1 MNGFVAMMIALVVS
15 LGITALLGFVLIPWL
30 HKLKFGQVILDI
42 GPNWHKHKQGT
53 PTMGGLMFII
63 GVLVAVIA
71 VLGFDFLVL
80 GNRSYM
86 PLAGGVRLR
95 LVAGIGMAA
104 AFGLLGFWDDYTKV
118 VKKRNKGLS
127 IAQKSVAQIVI
138 IGGYLLA
145 LVISKQ
151 GNVNTLIPFIGRVN
165 LPTIL
170 FVLFAAVVIYGC
182 VNAVNFTDGIDGLC
196 SSVTVITGTGLAVF
210 AIMRGLFGAGV
221 LAAALVGG
229 CIGFLLWNRPPAKVF
244 MGDTGSMFIGGLV
257 LAIAFALETPVI
269 LLPMGIIYVIE
280 FLSDVIQIGYFK
292 ATGGKR
298 VFKMAPI
305 HHHFEMSGWSEKKID
320 LVFCLVNTAGVAIG
334 LIVVYFGLSAMEG
347 FVV

>member
-1 MNGFVAMMIALVVS
+1 MNGLAAMSIALVVS
-15 LGITALLGFVLIPWL
+15 LGITALLGIVLIPWL

-53 PTMGGLMFII
+53 PTMGGIMFIA

-71 VLGFDFLVL
+71 ALGIDVALD
-80 GNRSYM
+80 GRMMES
-86 PLAGGVRLR
+86 GGTGLR
-95 LVAGIGMAA
+95 LFAGIGMAA
-104 AFGLLGFWDDYTKV
+104 AFGLLGFLDDYTKV

-127 IAQKSVAQIVI
+127 ILQKSVMQIFI

-145 LVISKQ
+145 LVVSMQ
-151 GNVNTLIPFIGRVN
+151 GSPSTLIPFVGRVN
-165 LPTIL
+165 FPVVL
-170 FVLFAAVVIYGC
+170 FVLFAAVGIYAF

-196 SSVTVITGTGLAVF
+196 SSVTIIAGTGLAVF
-210 AIMRGLFGAGV
+210 AVMRGLFGAGV
-221 LAAALVGG
+221 LVAALIGG
-229 CIGFLLWNRPPAKVF
+229 CVGFLLWNRPPAKVF
-244 MGDTGSMFIGGLV
+244 MGDTGSMFIGGLL
-257 LAIAFALETPVI
+257 LAVAFALETPVI
-269 LLPMGIIYVIE
+269 LLPMGVIYVIE

-320 LVFCLVNTAGVAIG
+320 LVFCAINAIGVAVG
-334 LIVVYFGLSAMEG
+334 LVVVYFGLSAMPG
-347 FVV
+347 FLV

>member
-1 MNGFVAMMIALVVS
+1 MNGFVAMSLALAVS

-63 GVLVAVIA
+63 GILLAIA
-71 VLGFDFLVL
+71 VVL
-80 GNRSYM
+80 GIDFFLLGGRSMM
-86 PLAGGVRLR
+86 PLSGGVRWR
-95 LVAGIGMAA
+95 LLAGVGMAA
-104 AFGLLGFWDDYTKV
+104 AFGLLGFLDDYTKV

-127 IAQKSVAQIVI
+127 IAQKSVMQIII
-138 IGGYLLA
+138 IGGYLLVMI
-145 LVISKQ
+145 LSMQ
-151 GNVNTLIPFIGRVN
+151 GSPSTLIPFVGRVGM
-165 LPTIL
+165 PGWL
-170 FVLFAAVVIYGC
+170 FVLFGAVGIYAF

-210 AIMRGLFGAGV
+210 AVMRGLFGAGV
-221 LAAALVGG
+221 LTAALVGG
-229 CIGFLLWNRPPAKVF
+229 CVGFLLWNRPPAKVF
-244 MGDTGSMFIGGLV
+244 MGDTGSMFIGGLL

-292 ATGGKR
+292 ATRGKR

-320 LVFCLVNTAGVAIG
+320 VVFCVINAIGVAVG
-334 LIVVYFGLSAMEG
+334 LGVVYFGLRGMPG

>member
-1 MNGFVAMMIALVVS
+1 MNGFAAMLLAMVVA
-15 LGITALLGFVLIPWL
+15 LGITAAMGFKVIPWL

-53 PTMGGLMFII
+53 PTMGGLMFIV
-63 GVLVAVIA
+63 GTLVAMVA
-71 VLGFDFLVL
+71 ALGIDFAL
-80 GNRSYM
+80 GGRM
-86 PLAGGVRLR
+86 LQGDGTALR
-95 LVAGIGMAA
+95 LFAGIGMAA
-104 AFGLLGFWDDYTKV
+104 AFGLLGFLDDYTKV

-127 IAQKSVAQIVI
+127 IAQKSVMQIVI

-145 LVISKQ
+145 LILSMQ
-151 GNVNTLIPFIGRVN
+151 GRPSTLIPFIGRVN
-165 LPTIL
+165 LPVIL
-170 FVLFAAVVIYGC
+170 FVLFGAVGIYAF

-210 AIMRGLFGAGV
+210 AMMRGLFGAGV
-221 LAAALVGG
+221 LAAALIGG
-229 CIGFLLWNRPPAKVF
+229 CVGFLLWNRPPAKVF

-257 LAIAFALETPVI
+257 LAMAFALETPVI

-320 LVFCLVNTAGVAIG
+320 WVFCAVNAAGVAVG
-334 LIVVYFGLSAMEG
+334 LAIVYFGLSGMPG
-347 FVV
+347 FLLFRG